1 MDILTCVRHAHFW
14 NISLSIVIY
23 RFHLKTKHSM
33 DKKPIL
39 EEQPV
44 LQPDLT
50 VVAQEVQFVEQDY
63 GEVEGELI
71 LGEGGYYVTEQ
82 YEVHEEG
89 DEQEQQVV
97 LASYAIDDEVLVETV
112 EELD

>member
-1 MDILTCVRHAHFW
+1 
-14 NISLSIVIY
+14 
-23 RFHLKTKHSM
+23 M
-33 DKKPIL
+33 DKKPIV
-39 EEQPV
+39 EEQPAV

-89 DEQEQQVV
+89 DEEEQQVV